1 MEEVA
6 FLRQNMVRDWTTSE
20 DIFCLQTV
28 WDEDAPS
35 SFSWVYVAYGLCA
48 REREREGVYAAKR
61 SAYVGCFSKHYVPCF
76 WFHLLQIPTTWWEVR
91 KHQLQCPQFYSI
103 SGQQLGEIS
112 QGPYSIIYIDR
123 GCQGTAFF
131 DAQCQRS
138 YPLVQFSCG
147 GWFQMENVG
156 NFWGSRLN
164 LYHHVPTIY
173 GLYRA

>member
-76 WFHLLQIPTTWWEVR
+76 WFHLLQIPTTWWEVDFCVR
-91 KHQLQCPQFYSI
+91 EIFWNGSLVGFEEFLYCTWYMDV
-103 SGQQLGEIS
+103 SGVFLPI
-112 QGPYSIIYIDR
+112 YDIYIIYIYTYPDL
-123 GCQGTAFF
+123 CIPIYVFVCLFF
-131 DAQCQRS
+131 YSFNHVLREMIRFHHNCLRTRS
-138 YPLVQFSCG
+138 FRV
-147 GWFQMENVG
+147 
-156 NFWGSRLN
+156 
-164 LYHHVPTIY
+164 
-173 GLYRA
+173 